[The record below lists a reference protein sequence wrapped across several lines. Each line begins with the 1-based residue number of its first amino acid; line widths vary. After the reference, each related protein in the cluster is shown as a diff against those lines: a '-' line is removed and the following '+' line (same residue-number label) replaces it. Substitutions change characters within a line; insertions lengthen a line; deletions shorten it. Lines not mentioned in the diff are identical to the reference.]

1 MKNPEREPACR
12 RRSNRGDCS
21 TRDAGRPLFFRAA
34 TDRAPKRSYADD
46 RVRSSVPLSVRA
58 LERRWSRQVQS
69 PPCCKP
75 TAALRTPERLQQFE
89 LSWCC
94 VSSDSSQHAQHT
106 ADWDDLAQ
114 FPPGQC
120 PCGNPNP
127 IKRAVVLIF

>member
-21 TRDAGRPLFFRAA
+21 TRDAARPFLAA

-46 RVRSSVPLSVRA
+46 RVRSFVPLAVPA
-58 LERRWSRQVQS
+58 LDGRLSPQVQS
-69 PPCCKP
+69 PPCYKP

-94 VSSDSSQHAQHT
+94 VS
-106 ADWDDLAQ
+106 WI
-114 FPPGQC
+114 PPSMRRILQIGTT
-120 PCGNPNP
+120 
-127 IKRAVVLIF
+127 